1 MRTGWLVG
9 LFFLPQLALASV
21 QISEI
26 AWMGSADSANHEW
39 IELYNSG
46 SATSVD
52 GWVLHDANNLTIE
65 LTGTLPAN
73 QYVVLERTSDESA
86 PGAAFLMYTGAL
98 PNVGATL
105 VLRNAAGNV
114 VDQVTG
120 GEGWESVG
128 GDNTTKDTAQRA
140 GTVWR
145 TAPPTPGRASNT
157 STAATVLIDPVAD
170 PVNASNSAAGTGS
183 TATRRPTPVEQPLT
197 LPDISLQLAIRAPT
211 TVHAGQP
218 VAFTAEPSG
227 VGPTIAASL
236 EYQWS
241 LGNGE
246 QRSGQDIEYT
256 FTHPGRYVVVV
267 RGAYKRQQQFTRQT
281 VTVLP
286 VELEVTKAPDGQT
299 FILHNLSDHEIDIGG
314 YTFAGMHERVL
325 PTHTIILPQ
334 SQVRVPIPMV
344 NRADTIV
351 ALRDETGLAVAVY
364 VPGVLPIDQGFQLAF
379 GDMVQPVA
387 SVGARAAAAPPPPD
401 IPPTPTP
408 PNPNPNPNFGFI
420 SEQPIQPATIQPLAQ
435 LPTIQPPPLAAVT
448 PTPQLASAASA
459 PNNPLTNNWTLY
471 ALIALLLLGII
482 GIYLVP
488 QKKDDAPWV

>member
-1 MRTGWLVG
+1 MRTSWLVG
-9 LFFLPQLALASV
+9 LFFFPQLALASV
-21 QISEI
+21 QLSEI

-46 SATSVD
+46 AATSVD
-52 GWVLHDANNLTIE
+52 GWILHDANNLTIE

-86 PGAAFLMYTGAL
+86 PGAAFLIYTGAL

-197 LPDISLQLAIRAPT
+197 LPDISLQLAIDAPT
-211 TVHAGQP
+211 TVHVGQP

-256 FTHPGRYVVVV
+256 FTHPGQYVVVV

-314 YTFAGMHERVL
+314 YTFAGMHERVF

-364 VPGVLPIDQGFQLAF
+364 VPGVLPIDQDFQLAF

-401 IPPTPTP
+401 IPPTP
-408 PNPNPNPNFGFI
+408 PNPNPNFGFI

-435 LPTIQPPPLAAVT
+435 PPTIQPPPPTAVT

-459 PNNPLTNNWTLY
+459 PNNPLTTNWTLY
-471 ALIALLLLGII
+471 ALIALLLLGTI